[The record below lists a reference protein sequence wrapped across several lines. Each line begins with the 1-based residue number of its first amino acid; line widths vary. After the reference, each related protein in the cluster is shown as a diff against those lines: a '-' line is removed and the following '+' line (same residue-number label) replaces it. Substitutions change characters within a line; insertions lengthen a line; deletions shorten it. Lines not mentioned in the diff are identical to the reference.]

1 MRLLLASLV
10 AAACASR
17 PDPAPVR
24 LQARSLA
31 GKGIL
36 AVVPAHDLRI
46 NARVPP
52 AIELAA
58 GGVIRLA
65 RGRVSVDSN
74 YFLEPPWEI
83 RPPGV
88 PVRGALRVSF
98 CRADETVCRS
108 VMLPVD
114 LHEPRPRLMPD

>member
-10 AAACASR
+10 AAACESGSA
-17 PDPAPVR
+17 PAPVR
-24 LQARSLA
+24 LQAGSLA
-31 GKGIL
+31 GEAIL

-58 GGVIRLA
+58 GGAIRLA
-65 RGRVSVDSN
+65 RGCVSMDSS
-74 YFLEPPWEI
+74 YFLEPPWDV

-88 PVRGALRVSF
+88 PIRGALRVSF
-98 CRADETVCRS
+98 CRADESVCRS

-114 LHEPRPRLMPD
+114 LQE

>member
-1 MRLLLASLV
+1 MRLPLASLAVV
-10 AAACASR
+10 AACGYS
-17 PDPAPVR
+17 PAPTPVK
-24 LQARSLA
+24 LQAGSHA
-31 GKGIL
+31 GEAIL
-36 AVVPAHDLRI
+36 AVVPADDLRI

-58 GGVIRLA
+58 GGIVRLA
-65 RGRVSVDSN
+65 RGRVSMDSS
-74 YFLEPPWEI
+74 YFLEPPWEV

-88 PVRGALRVSF
+88 PIRGTLRVSV

-114 LHEPRPRLMPD
+114 LPE

>member
-10 AAACASR
+10 AAAACESGPA
-17 PDPAPVR
+17 PAPVR
-24 LQARSLA
+24 LQAGSLA
-31 GKGIL
+31 GEAIL

-52 AIELAA
+52 AIELTT
-58 GGVIRLA
+58 GGIIRLA

-88 PVRGALRVSF
+88 PVRGA
-98 CRADETVCRS
+98 
-108 VMLPVD
+108 
-114 LHEPRPRLMPD
+114 

>member
-1 MRLLLASLV
+1 MRPLLASLV
-10 AAACASR
+10 AVAGCGPS
-17 PDPAPVR
+17 PGEAPVHVR
-24 LQARSLA
+24 ADSHGGEA
-31 GKGIL
+31 IL

-52 AIELAA
+52 ALELAA
-58 GGVIRLA
+58 GRVVRLA
-65 RGRVSVDSN
+65 RGSVSKDSS
-74 YFLEPPWEI
+74 YFLEPPWEV

-88 PVRGALRVSF
+88 PIRGRLRVSF

-114 LHEPRPRLMPD
+114 LQE

>member
-10 AAACASR
+10 AAACGSGPA
-17 PDPAPVR
+17 PAPVR
-24 LQARSLA
+24 LQAGSLA
-31 GKGIL
+31 GEAIL

-65 RGRVSVDSN
+65 RGRVSMDSS
-74 YFLEPPWEI
+74 YFLEPPWDV

-98 CRADETVCRS
+98 CRADESVCRS
-108 VMLPVD
+108 VMLQVD
-114 LHEPRPRLMPD
+114 LQE

>member
-10 AAACASR
+10 AAAACESGPA
-17 PDPAPVR
+17 PAPVR
-24 LQARSLA
+24 LQAGSLA
-31 GKGIL
+31 GVAIL
-36 AVVPAHDLRI
+36 AVVPSKDLRI

-65 RGRVSVDSN
+65 RGRVSMDSS
-74 YFLEPPWEI
+74 YFLEPPWDV
-83 RPPGV
+83 RPPGI
-88 PVRGALRVSF
+88 PIRGALRVSF

-114 LHEPRPRLMPD
+114 LQE